1 MELSA
6 LTTHDQVTVAKV
18 VRDALGLRQAD
29 QLCWELQDGS
39 VRVGV
44 VDLLDVAC
52 LRPVWCVSSCSPWMS
67 AWCSAGWVCWLRL
80 IALLWPPNWPRCSPR
95 PPSLS

>member
-6 LTTHDQVTVAKV
+6 LTTNDQVTVPKV

-52 LRPVWCVSSCSPWMS
+52 LRPV
-67 AWCSAGWVCWLRL
+67 
-80 IALLWPPNWPRCSPR
+80 
-95 PPSLS
+95 

>member
-1 MELSA
+1 MELA
-6 LTTHDQVTVAKV
+6 TLTARGQVTVLKMV
-18 VRDALGLRQAD
+18 GDALGLRQGD

-52 LRPVWCVSSCSPWMS
+52 LRPV
-67 AWCSAGWVCWLRL
+67 
-80 IALLWPPNWPRCSPR
+80 
-95 PPSLS
+95 